1 MIESIATPDDRT
13 VRITL
18 EYPYPAFEHSL
29 TQAIVPKSV
38 RESGKEQFAK
48 EPVGSG
54 PFEIRS
60 FAEEK
65 KAKVVRWPE
74 YWGEPKPEIAKV
86 TAIHQESPITRAM
99 SLVTGRNRVI
109 EPVSPRVR
117 SLIDER
123 GGASIQT
130 KPGFTSYYVGF
141 NLNEGPTT
149 DPDVRKA
156 IDYCLDMDQAVE
168 DFLDPMGNRQYS
180 PLPER
185 MAKQWDMPLSEWR
198 DIPLGRNTEEAKLLF
213 EEVGL
218 DKEIE
223 ILVPKDPKR
232 MEIGRRLAT
241 GIREAGYRASVSPTA
256 WKSFLEKRVSGVPSD
271 YMVFIDGI
279 HGGPDPDFFT
289 YQLFHRDQEG
299 KTNGVFYDNNEVMNQ
314 LERARRTTDRGRRRR
329 LYESALT
336 TILRERVVLPA
347 YSYRNS
353 FAIKNNVRNFRVHP
367 NAQLNPRVV
376 SPDRTLRISE
386 DDFLGSSGGGGGSG
400 SSGGSGGG
408 GGSR

>member
-1 MIESIATPDDRT
+1 MIESIETPDDRT

-18 EYPYPAFEHSL
+18 EYHYPAFRHSL

-38 RESGKEQFAK
+38 REGGKEQFAK

-198 DIPLGRNTEEAKLLF
+198 DIPLGRNTEEAKLLL

-299 KTNGVFYDNNEVMNQ
+299 KTNGVFYDNNEVMN
-314 LERARRTTDRGRRRR
+314 
-329 LYESALT
+329 
-336 TILRERVVLPA
+336 
-347 YSYRNS
+347 
-353 FAIKNNVRNFRVHP
+353 
-367 NAQLNPRVV
+367 
-376 SPDRTLRISE
+376 
-386 DDFLGSSGGGGGSG
+386 
-400 SSGGSGGG
+400 
-408 GGSR
+408 